1 MMNHNIITDLKNI
14 WESKKFQ
21 SLVHSV
27 WFFPAILT
35 IVLIVLVILNINGSS
50 IGVYYETFY
59 GNKNDSALIVG
70 HPQRIRSDEW
80 IVNTQKTIAQK
91 NDSYKSINTNVGN
104 GEDETLVIDVPSKDW
119 STIFKPHNLGF
130 LVLPFDNA
138 FALKWWIMSY
148 FVVLSSYFFMIV
160 LVPKRKI
167 LAILLSLAML
177 FSPFIQWW
185 YQYETLG
192 CIYCSLFAA
201 VVFMKL
207 LQSKKRLHAVLWS
220 ILLAYI
226 GVSFILILYPPFQ
239 IPCALVLVAFAVGY
253 SLEQRKNIE
262 KKILKRNM
270 LYFFCAIV
278 ASLLVVGLF
287 VYQKWDI
294 ITTIQN
300 TAYPGQRIV
309 SSGGYNLEHLMS
321 SNLSPVL
328 QSITR
333 TKLYL
338 AGTTNQSEASN
349 FILLIPFLLIP
360 ALYRFYKKYKNDK
373 SIDYLILSSTVM
385 LIIILAW
392 LFVPNIDFL
401 GKITLL
407 NRVPLQRLLIGL
419 GLLNFI
425 FIVGFIRLYSQSKE
439 RFSINISSLYALLV
453 FIFFL
458 LLDFHV
464 MTKNP
469 GFIGYKYAVLLA
481 LPVAVIVFCFMRK
494 YFKIAVF
501 GLLLFSILSVFAI
514 NPLYHGTTV
523 LTQTPLS
530 QAIRKINGSSN
541 KRWVSEDMIIENFPA
556 MDGERSLSGV
566 YVYPQLDLWK
576 KLANN
581 SQQYVYNRYA
591 HVNFNFI
598 RDNNATEKPS
608 ISLVQA
614 DLLAVKLR
622 ACDNFL
628 KDNDVGF
635 LIASQQLNRLD
646 APCASQI
653 QAVTYPSVT
662 FYIYRLNF

>member
-1 MMNHNIITDLKNI
+1 MNLTILKKLPIIWK
-14 WESKKFQ
+14 SKKVKSF
-21 SLVHSV
+21 SHGIWL
-27 WFFPAILT
+27 FPTILT
-35 IVLIVLVILNINGSS
+35 IILIILSALQINGSS
-50 IGVYYETFY
+50 MGVYHEMFY
-59 GNKNDSALIVG
+59 GNKPDPALIYG
-70 HPQRIRSDEW
+70 QPKTIRSDEW
-80 IVNTQKTIAQK
+80 IVSTQKIIAQK
-91 NDSYKSINTNVGN
+91 NDNFESINKNVGN
-104 GEDETLVIDVPSKDW
+104 GEDENIIIDAPTRDW
-119 STIFKPHNLGF
+119 SAIFKPHNLGF

-138 FALKWWIMSY
+138 FALRWWIMSY
-148 FVVLSSYFFMIV
+148 FLVLSCYFFIIM
-160 LVPKRKI
+160 LLPKKRL
-167 LAILLSLAML
+167 LATLLSLAML
-177 FSPFIQWW
+177 FSPFLQWW
-185 YQYETLG
+185 YTSGTLG
-192 CIYCSLFAA
+192 SVYYCLLGA

-207 LQSKKRLHAVLWS
+207 LLSRKKWPAVLWS

-226 GVSFILILYPPFQ
+226 AVCFILILYPPFQ
-239 IPCALVLVAFAVGY
+239 IPCALVLVAFAIGY
-253 SLEQRKNIE
+253 CLEQRNNIG
-262 KKILKRNM
+262 KRILKRNL
-270 LYFFCAIV
+270 LYFLGAIV
-278 ASLLVVGLF
+278 LSLSIVGIF
-287 VYQKWDI
+287 IYQKYGI

-300 TAYPGQRIV
+300 TAYPGQRVV

-328 QSITR
+328 QSIIR

-338 AGTTNQSEASN
+338 NGTTNQSEASN
-349 FILLIPFLLIP
+349 FILLMPFLLIP
-360 ALYRFYKKYKNDK
+360 ASYLFYKKYKKDK
-373 SIDYLILSSTVM
+373 SIDYLILSSAVM
-385 LIIILAW
+385 LIIMLAW
-392 LFVPNIDFL
+392 LFIPNIDWL